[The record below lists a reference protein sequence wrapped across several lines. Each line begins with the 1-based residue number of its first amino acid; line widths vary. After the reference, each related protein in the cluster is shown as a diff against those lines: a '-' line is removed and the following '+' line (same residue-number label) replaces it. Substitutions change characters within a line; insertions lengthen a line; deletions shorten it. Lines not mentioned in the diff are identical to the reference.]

1 MIEKI
6 NNKLEKSHL
15 GRALKNMVT
24 IATKLG
30 YNYDDLYNAFD
41 ALKNSLSN
49 MLANEEDLFSF

>member
-24 IATKLG
+24 LATKLG
-30 YNYDDLYNAFD
+30 YNYDDLTAAFD
-41 ALKNSLSN
+41 ALKGNL
-49 MLANEEDLFSF
+49 LAKK